1 MTHNQVLQQ
10 LKSKDEL
17 VAAYPL
23 LEAGIAA
30 VNDVIHGESFAPTV
44 FAMALNGQCS
54 VFMVGQGHG
63 ICVCVVE
70 RGIMYVDSLFI
81 HAGAGAGLMRQ
92 VGLELQELA
101 KANGLL
107 EVRFKTTRAAAMKRV
122 LEGIGFTPRCVEFA
136 VNLED

>member
-1 MTHNQVLQQ
+1 
-10 LKSKDEL
+10 
-17 VAAYPL
+17 
-23 LEAGIAA
+23 
-30 VNDVIHGESFAPTV
+30 
-44 FAMALNGQCS
+44 
-54 VFMVGQGHG
+54 
-63 ICVCVVE
+63 
-70 RGIMYVDSLFI
+70 MYVDSLFI